1 MEFPL
6 YELPLKNRIHEL
18 MKEWKTY
25 CDAKPEWKGKFVSD
39 GFFPYYT
46 ELDDNGQNVRVL
58 FIGRESYGLSEEDY
72 IESYNGM
79 KTANFHNRLLYLAYG
94 IIHGQYTENDWI
106 NMDEATVLDKI
117 FAEPKCKGGFSYAF
131 MNASKISN
139 ETDNPA
145 LDETQFENFIR
156 DKKNLDYMASEIQLL
171 TPDIIVSANLGD
183 LGFFKY
189 FENAKKSE
197 NSSDHTKNRCVYHLK
212 VGSKDIPW
220 VDGWHF
226 SAYKRTYESFYSP
239 ICSIAKDLLNK
250 KQS

>member
-1 MEFPL
+1 MEFPS
-6 YELPLKNRIHEL
+6 YELPLKNSICEL
-18 MKEWKTY
+18 MKRWKTY
-25 CDAKPEWKGKFVSD
+25 CDAKPEWKGKFVGD
-39 GFFPYYT
+39 GFFPHYT
-46 ELDDNGQNVRVL
+46 KQTVHVL
-58 FIGRESYGLSEEDY
+58 FIGRESYGLSGENY

-106 NMDEATVLDKI
+106 KMANATVLDKI
-117 FAEPKCKGGFSYAF
+117 FADPCEDGFSYAF

-156 DKKNLDYMASEIQLL
+156 DKQNLDYIAREIQLL
-171 TPDIIVSANLGD
+171 TPDIIVSGNLGD

-220 VDGWHF
+220 IDGWHF